1 MSQVLFEMSDD
12 VAIVTTSNPPAEL
25 FDTGQISGLRDALRT
40 ATEHH
45 ARAMV
50 IKSDAPLFSGGAD
63 VATVFRGVSREEGR
77 DLLTAGMELIAEL
90 EDAPFPVIAAVNGL
104 CFAAGLEVAL
114 ACDFIIAAEDA
125 TFAQV
130 EALIGVTT
138 LLGGVYRLAE
148 RCGPAIAR
156 EIVYTADPFTAE
168 RFAQWHIVNRVVPAA
183 DLHQTAFDIARK
195 IAKGPALA
203 HLQTKRLVRHALA
216 HDSRA
221 ADRLVLDEA
230 TSLYDSNDMQNA
242 VGYLVEHGARAF
254 RTNHHLITFEGN

>member
-25 FDTGQISGLRDALRT
+25 FDAGQIAGLRAAIRG
-40 ATEHH
+40 ATEQR
-45 ARAMV
+45 ARAML
-50 IKSDAPLFSGGAD
+50 IKSDARLFSGGAD
-63 VATVFRGVSREEGR
+63 VATVFHRRSRQEGR
-77 DLLTAGMELIAEL
+77 DLLADGMEVIAEL

-114 ACDFIIAAEDA
+114 ACDFIYAADDA
-125 TFAQV
+125 VFSQV

-156 EIVYTADPFTAE
+156 EIVYTADQYTADQ
-168 RFAQWHIVNRVVPAA
+168 FAQWHIVNRVVPAA
-183 DLHQTAFDIARK
+183 DLHQVALDVAQKIAR
-195 IAKGPALA
+195 GPALA

-216 HDSRA
+216 HDARA

-230 TSLYDSNDMQNA
+230 TSVYDTEDMHNA
-242 VGYLVEHGARAF
+242 VGYLVEHGARKF
-254 RTNHHLITFEGN
+254 RANHHLIAFEGR